1 MIGSV
6 LTLVSVGLLTG
17 GGALLWAGQTQ
28 RQDGYLTSSTTTYST
43 RGYAL
48 VTKSIGLHSGSGNWA
63 GSVVG
68 KVRIRI
74 TAPGTARPVFLGIAP
89 AAAAARYLSGVAYT
103 TVTGFGGNTRTTSSH
118 PGTATPA
125 APQQARI
132 WAVQVSGPG
141 TQALTWTAR
150 DGDWMVVAM
159 NRDAAPG
166 LTIRADV
173 GVTLPALPWIVAGL
187 LAGGVLLAAGGVLLI
202 VLPVRR
208 ASAHPART

>member
-6 LTLVSVGLLTG
+6 LTLVSIGLLTG
-17 GGALLWAGQTQ
+17 GAGLLWAGQTQ
-28 RQDGYLTSSTTTYST
+28 RQDGYLTSATTTYST

-48 VTKSIGLHSGSGNWA
+48 ATKSIGLHSGSWDWV

-68 KVRIRI
+68 KMRIRI
-74 TAPGTARPVFLGIAP
+74 TAPGTAKPVFLGIAP
-89 AAAAARYLSGVAYT
+89 ASAATRYLSGVAYT
-103 TVTGFGGNTRTTSSH
+103 TVTGFGGNTGTTSSH

-125 APQQARI
+125 APQQATI
-132 WAVQVSGPG
+132 WAAQVAGSGRQ
-141 TQALTWTAR
+141 TLTWTAR
-150 DGDWMVVAM
+150 NGDWMVVVM

-166 LTIRADV
+166 LTVRADI
-173 GVTLPALPWIVAGL
+173 GATIPALPWIVAGL

>member
-28 RQDGYLTSSTTTYST
+28 RQDGYLTSATTTYST

-166 LTIRADV
+166 LTVRADV

-208 ASAHPART
+208 ASAHPAQT